1 MGAGRLVI
9 GLIMVLAGRLAGQAE
24 GGLHYRID
32 ATVAADQ
39 PIITARA
46 TIRIPRSALA
56 RPTEARLGLALSG
69 GRRIQVSATG
79 DSAARTVPFTLG
91 PDSTTLTVPV
101 AAGAGPAVVMIEYQV
116 PFDTAATHDFGYL
129 LATSTSDEEAW
140 YPTVLGI
147 SDSLARFRHF
157 ETNIEVPRGL
167 AVLATGALVDTVP
180 SETGVLHRYR
190 AADVEGVA
198 LAVGPGHRVEAA
210 GNGRTR
216 VRAFAPLADVARF
229 RRIAV
234 AAAEAAEWY
243 RSTYGFFPANEIG
256 IVPGFRSARGG
267 YPLPQMFMIHR
278 GDLSD
283 EFVRWITA
291 HELAH
296 YYWGLHVLDADERLG
311 WLTLGTGIWTDQLYL
326 ARTANRSI
334 PAQWRRPDGDNAFE
348 DYAGAMIGGYDQRLG
363 LPDSLV
369 QSLPYDYNSLVRHG
383 KGATAIY
390 LLAEQLGAD
399 RFVEIQRAL
408 LTSHGHR
415 RLSVADFATALEAA
429 GARGAGALLS
439 AWPRGDARIDFA
451 VRSVRP
457 DPADPRRQWVTVER
471 TGTIAYPVT
480 VEATGP
486 GGTKARARLDG
497 TGELDSVTL
506 AIAGPIELRLDP
518 DGVVPMRASANLEM
532 RRVFLRAMGATG
544 STANFLILARAH
556 LAADPDPYLAALVIE
571 RSFELG
577 RYPEVF
583 AMAQRV
589 PAAVTCLDRRRCMAA
604 LQVARSLMRLGK
616 APGARAWL
624 QNVEP
629 AMARL
634 GVAGG
639 RRLVEAKGEI
649 R

>member
-1 MGAGRLVI
+1 MGIGRLVVA
-9 GLIMVLAGRLAGQAE
+9 LTMVLGGRLAGQAE

-32 ATVAADQ
+32 ATVAADR
-39 PIITARA
+39 PVITARA

-56 RPTEARLGLALSG
+56 QPTEVRLGLALSG

-79 DSAARTVPFTLG
+79 DSAARTVAFTLG
-91 PDSTTLTVPV
+91 SDSTTLTVPV

-116 PFDTAATHDFGYL
+116 PFDTAATQGFGYL
-129 LATSTSDEEAW
+129 LAMSTSDESAW

-157 ETNIEVPRGL
+157 ETSIEVPRGL

-198 LAVGPGHRVEAA
+198 LAVGTGHRVETV
-210 GNGRTR
+210 GTGRTR
-216 VRAFAPLADVARF
+216 VRAFAPVAEVARF
-229 RRIAV
+229 RRIAA
-234 AAAEAAEWY
+234 AAAEAGEWY
-243 RSTYGFFPANEIG
+243 RSTYGFFPASEIG
-256 IVPGFRSARGG
+256 IVPGYRNARGG
-267 YPLPQMFMIHR
+267 YPLPQVFMIHR

-283 EFVRWITA
+283 EFVRWITS

-311 WLTLGTGIWTDQLYL
+311 WLTLGLGIWTDQLYL

-334 PAQWRRPDGDNAFE
+334 AAQWRRHDGDNSFE
-348 DYAGAMIGGYDQRLG
+348 DYAKAMIGGHDQRLG

-369 QSLPYDYNSLVRHG
+369 QAFPYDYNSLVRHG

-390 LLAEQLGAD
+390 LVAEQLGVD
-399 RFVEIQRAL
+399 RFVAVQRAL
-408 LTSHGHR
+408 LASHGHR
-415 RLSVADFATALEAA
+415 PLSVADFADALEAA
-429 GARGAGALLS
+429 GARGAGPLLA
-439 AWPRGDARIDFA
+439 AWTRGDARIDFA

-471 TGTIAYPVT
+471 TGTVPYPVT

-486 GGTKARARLDG
+486 GRTKVRARLDG
-497 TGELDSVTL
+497 AAELDSVALT
-506 AIAGPIELRLDP
+506 IPGPVEIRLDP
-518 DGVVPMRASANLEM
+518 DGVVPMSASANLEM
-532 RRVFLRAMGATG
+532 RRVLLRAMGATG
-544 STANFLILARAH
+544 NAADFLTLARAH

-577 RYPEVF
+577 RYTEVF
-583 AMAQRV
+583 AMAQRI

-629 AMARL
+629 AMVRL